1 MLDGTGVDTR
11 WLQSG
16 KNVMCGIREREQRG
30 FTLIELVVVIALL
43 SILAAFAIPRYAGL
57 EREARSA
64 AILGISGSIRS
75 GAALVHG
82 LWLSQ
87 DINPVIMEGNV
98 INLTQGYPDATDVS
112 ATLADM
118 TGFTVVVNG
127 GGDQAVFSK
136 IGGSGTCS
144 VTYNDAL
151 VGSAPVM
158 SVDTSGC

>member
-1 MLDGTGVDTR
+1 MCRND
-11 WLQSG
+11 
-16 KNVMCGIREREQRG
+16 KVMQRG

-64 AILGISGSIRS
+64 SVLGVSGSIRS

-87 DINPVIMEGNV
+87 EVNPVIMEGNV
-98 INLTQGYPDATDVS
+98 INLTEGYPDATAIS
-112 ATLADM
+112 ATLADL

-127 GGDQAVFSK
+127 GADQAVFSK
-136 IGGSGTCS
+136 TGSTNCEVAYS
-144 VTYNDAL
+144 DAL
-151 VGSAPVM
+151 PGTAPII

>member
-1 MLDGTGVDTR
+1 
-11 WLQSG
+11 
-16 KNVMCGIREREQRG
+16 MCESNKVQRG

-43 SILAAFAIPRYAGL
+43 AILAAFAIPRYAGL

-64 AILGISGSIRS
+64 AVLGVSGSIRS

-87 DINPVIMEGNV
+87 EINPVVMEGNA
-98 INLTQGYPDATDVS
+98 INLTEGYPDATDIA
-112 ATLADM
+112 ATLADL

-127 GGDQAVFSK
+127 GADQAVFSK
-136 IGGSGTCS
+136 TGSSNCE
-144 VTYNDAL
+144 VVYNDAL
-151 VGSAPVM
+151 PGAAPII

>member
-1 MLDGTGVDTR
+1 MYGNT
-11 WLQSG
+11 
-16 KNVMCGIREREQRG
+16 KANKCG

-43 SILAAFAIPRYAGL
+43 AILAAFAIPRYAGL

-87 DINPVIMEGNV
+87 GVNPVMMEGNV
-98 INLTQGYPDATDVS
+98 INLTQGYPDASDIS

-118 TGFTVVVNG
+118 TGFTVIVNG
-127 GGDQAVFSK
+127 GADQAVFSK
-136 IGGSGTCS
+136 NGSANCE
-144 VTYNDAL
+144 VVYNDAL
-151 VGSAPVM
+151 PGNAPAI

>member
-1 MLDGTGVDTR
+1 M
-11 WLQSG
+11 
-16 KNVMCGIREREQRG
+16 MCERNKLEQRG

-43 SILAAFAIPRYAGL
+43 AILAAFAIPRYAGL

-64 AILGISGSIRS
+64 SVLGVSGSIRS

-87 DINPVIMEGNV
+87 EINPVVMEGNV
-98 INLTQGYPDATDVS
+98 INLTEGYPDATDIS
-112 ATLADM
+112 ATLADL

-127 GGDQAVFSK
+127 GADQAVFSK
-136 IGGSGTCS
+136 TGGANCE
-144 VTYNDAL
+144 VAYNDAL
-151 VGSAPVM
+151 PGAAPII

>member
-1 MLDGTGVDTR
+1 MYGSR
-11 WLQSG
+11 HNSP
-16 KNVMCGIREREQRG
+16 RG

-43 SILAAFAIPRYAGL
+43 AILAAFAIPRYAGL

-64 AILGISGSIRS
+64 AILGVSGSVRS

-87 DINPVIMEGNV
+87 GIDPVVMEGNSIDV
-98 INLTQGYPDATDVS
+98 TEGYPDATDI
-112 ATLADM
+112 ALTLADL

-127 GGDQAVFSK
+127 GSDQAVFAK
-136 IGGSGTCS
+136 TG
-144 VTYNDAL
+144 VTNCEVVYNDAL
-151 VGSAPVM
+151 PGSAPLI

>member
-1 MLDGTGVDTR
+1 
-11 WLQSG
+11 
-16 KNVMCGIREREQRG
+16 MCERNNAGQRG

-43 SILAAFAIPRYAGL
+43 AILAAFAIPRYAGL

-64 AILGISGSIRS
+64 SVLGVSGSIRS

-87 DINPVIMEGNV
+87 EVNPVVMEGNI
-98 INLTQGYPDATDVS
+98 INLTEGYPDATHIS
-112 ATLADM
+112 ATLADL

-127 GGDQAVFSK
+127 AADQAVFSK
-136 IGGSGTCS
+136 TGGSNCE
-144 VTYNDAL
+144 VAYNDAL
-151 VGSAPVM
+151 PGAAPII